1 MKFLFDLLPIILFFV
16 VYKFADGNQEA
27 AHALAIQTMGGLVAG
42 GQLTPAQSPIM
53 LATAVGIIATVLQ
66 ILYLLARGRKV
77 DGMLWLSLGVIVV
90 TGGATIYFHD
100 ENFIKWKPTILY
112 WAFALALFV
121 AQVMFRNNLVR
132 KVMEAQIKL
141 PEAVWARVGYAWM
154 SFFALVGVLN
164 LVMAFVVFK
173 GNTGAWVSFKL
184 FGITGI
190 FFAFI
195 VIQTLMLSKHIQDP
209 EQGDA

>member
-1 MKFLFDLLPIILFFV
+1 MKFLFDLFPLILFFA
-16 VYKFADGNQEA
+16 VYRIADGHQEA
-27 AHALAIQTMGGLVAG
+27 AHALAIQYMGGIISGGNVA
-42 GQLTPAQSPIM
+42 PAQSPIM
-53 LATAVGIIATVLQ
+53 LATAVAIVATVLQ

-77 DGMLWLSLGVIVV
+77 DGTLWLSLGVIVV

-112 WAFALALFV
+112 WAFAVALFV
-121 AQVMFRNNLVR
+121 SQVAFGRNLIR

-141 PEAVWARVGYAWM
+141 PEPIWVRVGYAWM
-154 SFFALVGVLN
+154 GFFAAVGILN

-184 FGITGI
+184 FGMTGLT
-190 FFAFI
+190 FAF
-195 VIQTLMLSKHIQDP
+195 VIGQTLMLSKHI
-209 EQGDA
+209 EAEDA

>member
-1 MKFLFDLLPIILFFV
+1 MKFLFDLFPVILFFV
-16 VYKFADGNQEA
+16 VFKFADGHQEA
-27 AHALAIQTMGGLVAG
+27 AHALAVQYMGGLIAG
-42 GQLTPAQSPIM
+42 GNVTPSQSPIM
-53 LATAVGIIATVLQ
+53 LATAVGIVATVLQ

-77 DGMLWLSLGVIVV
+77 DGMLWLSLGVIAV

-112 WAFALALFV
+112 WVFALALFV
-121 AQVMFRNNLVR
+121 AQVGFRNNLVR

-141 PEAVWARVGYAWM
+141 PEPVWAKVGYAWM
-154 SFFALVGVLN
+154 TFFALVGVLN
-164 LVMAFVVFK
+164 LVMAFIVFK
-173 GNTGAWVSFKL
+173 DNTGAWVSFKL
-184 FGITGI
+184 FGVTGI

-195 VIQTLMLSKHIQDP
+195 VIQTLMLSKHIQEQ

>member
-1 MKFLFDLLPIILFFV
+1 MKLLFDLFPVILFFV
-16 VYKFADGNQEA
+16 VYKFADGQQEA
-27 AHALAIQTMGGLVAG
+27 AHAFAVQYMGPLVAG
-42 GQLTPAQSPIM
+42 GAVTPAQSPIM
-53 LATAVGIIATVLQ
+53 LATAAGIVATVLQ

-77 DGMLWLSLGVIVV
+77 DGTLWLSLGVIVL

-112 WAFALALFV
+112 WGFALALFV
-121 AQVMFRNNLVR
+121 GQVLFRNNLMR

-141 PEAVWARVGYAWM
+141 PDAIWAKVGYAWM
-154 SFFALVGVLN
+154 VFFALVGVLN

-173 GNTGAWVSFKL
+173 GDTGAWVSFKL
-184 FGITGI
+184 FGVTGI
-190 FFAFI
+190 FFAFV
-195 VIQTLMLSKHIQDP
+195 VIQTLMLSKYIQEH